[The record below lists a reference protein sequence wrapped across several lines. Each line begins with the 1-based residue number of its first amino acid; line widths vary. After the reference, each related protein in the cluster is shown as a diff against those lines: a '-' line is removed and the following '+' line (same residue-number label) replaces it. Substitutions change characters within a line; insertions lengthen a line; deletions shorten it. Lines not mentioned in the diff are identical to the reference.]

1 MTYEDYKKIYD
12 GKKGTVEDA
21 LALIKS
27 GDVIWCS
34 NNYNEPQT
42 LFGRLHE
49 IADRVDN
56 VIVYKSRIGRYPFMV
71 TPGMNGHIN
80 CHNYFYGPSYRESH
94 KLLNASFIPVDLPN
108 YYRMV
113 NRHKPC
119 NIFTA
124 QVSPM
129 DENGNMYIG
138 MNQTIEYYAVKD
150 AIEQKKTIICE
161 VNPNL
166 TYMNGSAAIPVEAV
180 TLLYEVDTPE
190 YCIGPVTT
198 TPEEDKIGEMVA
210 SLIEDGDTIQM
221 GIGGIPDTVGKHLMD
236 KKDLGLHTEQFTSS
250 MATLIDAGVI
260 TGARKAYDQGL
271 HVGVF
276 ADGTHELYQYLHNN
290 PKCLMKPGPE
300 VLNPGNIARQDHMV
314 SINTLVEIDLT
325 GQVCA
330 ESIGPVQYSGSGGG
344 FCFTL
349 GTYFAEH
356 GKGIL
361 CFSSRTKKGLPKI
374 KATLTPGAVVTHQRN
389 YIQYV
394 VTENGIA
401 DLRGTTVRE
410 RAKLLIG
417 LAHPDDREELT
428 RAAKELYYF

>member
-1 MTYEDYKKIYD
+1 MDTFELYLPQSSAAAKIWGSPPERGCLMTYEDYKKIYES
-12 GKKGTVEDA
+12 KKGTVEDA
-21 LALIKS
+21 LALIQS

-49 IADRVDN
+49 IADRVEN
-56 VIVYKSRIGRYPFMV
+56 VIVYKSRIGEYPFLV

-80 CHNYFYGPSYRESH
+80 CANYFYGPSYRKAH

-108 YYRMV
+108 YYRSV
-113 NRHKPC
+113 NMHRPC

-150 AIEQKKTIICE
+150 AIEQHKKIICE

-166 TYMNGSAAIPVEAV
+166 TYMNGSVAIPVEAV
-180 TLLYEVDTPE
+180 TVLYEVDTPE
-190 YCIGPVTT
+190 YCIGGIQTT
-198 TPEEDKIGEMVA
+198 ELEDQIGQRVA
-210 SLIEDGDTIQM
+210 ALIDDGDTSQM
-221 GIGGIPDTVGKHLMD
+221 GIGGIPDTVGKHLMGH
-236 KKDLGLHTEQFTSS
+236 KDLGLHTEQFCTS
-250 MATLIDAGVI
+250 MASLIEAGVI
-260 TGARKAYDQGL
+260 TGSRKAYDKGL

-290 PKCLMKPGPE
+290 PKCVMKPGPE

-325 GQVCA
+325 GQICA

-356 GKGIL
+356 GKGIMA
-361 CFSSRTKKGLPKI
+361 FTSRTKKGLPKI
-374 KATLTPGAVVTHQRN
+374 KN
-389 YIQYV
+389 
-394 VTENGIA
+394 
-401 DLRGTTVRE
+401 
-410 RAKLLIG
+410 
-417 LAHPDDREELT
+417 
-428 RAAKELYYF
+428 

>member
-1 MTYEDYKKIYD
+1 M
-12 GKKGTVEDA
+12 
-21 LALIKS
+21 
-27 GDVIWCS
+27 
-34 NNYNEPQT
+34 
-42 LFGRLHE
+42 
-49 IADRVDN
+49 
-56 VIVYKSRIGRYPFMV
+56 M

-80 CHNYFYGPSYRESH
+80 CHNYFYGPSYRQAH

-150 AIEQKKTIICE
+150 AIEQHKTIIVE

-180 TLLYEVDTPE
+180 TLLYEVNTPE
-190 YCIGPVTT
+190 YCIGTPTT

-210 SLIEDGDTIQM
+210 SLIEDGDSIQM

-260 TGARKAYDQGL
+260 TGARKPYDTGL

-276 ADGTHELYQYLHNN
+276 ADGVHELYKYLHDN
-290 PKCLMKPGPE
+290 PKCVMRPGPE
-300 VLNPGNIARQDHMV
+300 VLNPANIARQDHMV

>member
-1 MTYEDYKKIYD
+1 MDYCAEYQKKLTTI
-12 GKKGTVEDA
+12 DA
-21 LALIKS
+21 VLDSIQS
-27 GDVIWCS
+27 GSVLTAS
-34 NNYNEPQT
+34 QAANEPT
-42 LFGRLHE
+42 AIFDRLHE
-49 IADRVDN
+49 LYGRVHN
-56 VIVYKSRIGRYPFMV
+56 VKMYGPMCCFEHPFMMDPKYRDTFDIDV
-71 TPGMNGHIN
+71 AFLMGDTRKSLASNSISYFPSHMHDGAQRWMDANGA
-80 CHNYFYGPSYRESH
+80 P
-94 KLLNASFIPVDLPN
+94 DLFL
-108 YYRMV
+108 
-113 NRHKPC
+113 C
-119 NIFTA
+119 A
-124 QVSPM
+124 VSPM
-129 DENGNMYIG
+129 DKHGYF
-138 MNQTIEYYAVKD
+138 TIPLCLAHERSFFNAAKRVAV
-150 AIEQKKTIICE
+150 Q

-166 TYMNGSAAIPVEAV
+166 PRTRGDTAIHVSQVDMIVEAA
-180 TLLYEVDTPE
+180 TPLPYLPKSQPTE
-190 YCIGPVTT
+190 TDQAIGRY
-198 TPEEDKIGEMVA
+198 VA
-210 SLIEDGDTIQM
+210 SLVNDGDCIQL
-221 GIGGIPDTVGKHLMD
+221 GIGGIPDAAAMSLMD
-236 KKDLGLHTEQFTSS
+236 KHDLGLHTEQFTSS
-250 MATLIDAGVI
+250 MADLIDAGVI
-260 TGARKAYDQGL
+260 TGARKAYDQGM

-290 PKCLMKPGPE
+290 PKCIMKPGPE
-300 VLNPGNIARQDHMV
+300 VLNPHNIARQDHMV

-361 CFSSRTKKGLPKI
+361 CFQSRTKKGMPKI

-410 RAKLLIG
+410 RAKMLIN

>member
-1 MTYEDYKKIYD
+1 MTDYQKIYES
-12 GKKGTVEDA
+12 KKGTVEDA
-21 LALIKS
+21 LNMIKS
-27 GDVIWCS
+27 GDIIWCS
-34 NNYNEPQT
+34 NNYNEPET

-56 VIVYKSRIGRYPFMV
+56 VIVYKSRIGSYPFML

-80 CHNYFYGPSYRESH
+80 CHNYFYGPSYRQAH

-129 DENGNMYIG
+129 DEEGNLYVG
-138 MNQTIEYYAVKD
+138 MNQTIEYYAIRD
-150 AIEQKKTIICE
+150 AVEQKKTIICE

-166 TYMNGSAAIPVEAV
+166 TYMKGSVPIPVEAV

-190 YCIGPVTT
+190 YCIGPVSTS
-198 TPEEDKIGEMVA
+198 PEEDKIGEMVA

-236 KKDLGLHTEQFTSS
+236 KHDLGLHTEQFTSS
-250 MATLIDAGVI
+250 MADLIEAGVI
-260 TGARKAYDQGL
+260 TGARKPIDTGI

-290 PKCLMKPGPE
+290 PKCLCGVHRSCSVFRFRRRLLLHTGDLLCRTRQGHP
-300 VLNPGNIARQDHMV
+300 VLPVPHQEGRAEDQGDSDPRRR
-314 SINTLVEIDLT
+314 SYPSAELRP
-325 GQVCA
+325 VC
-330 ESIGPVQYSGSGGG
+330 G
-344 FCFTL
+344 
-349 GTYFAEH
+349 H
-356 GKGIL
+356 
-361 CFSSRTKKGLPKI
+361 
-374 KATLTPGAVVTHQRN
+374 
-389 YIQYV
+389 
-394 VTENGIA
+394 
-401 DLRGTTVRE
+401 RE
-410 RAKLLIG
+410 RHRGSAR
-417 LAHPDDREELT
+417 HHRS
-428 RAAKELYYF
+428 